1 MNRDELAE
9 RKSDPERIRLD
20 IIPHAGGGYVVRGRL
35 RPEVG
40 EVLVRGLEAMED
52 ELDREEGRN
61 GAVELSDREAARR
74 RADAL
79 ALLCERFLTISEVE
93 RLRTKDTP

>member
-1 MNRDELAE
+1 MNRDELTARE
-9 RKSDPERIRLD
+9 TDRKRIRLKVV
-20 IIPHAGGGYVVRGRL
+20 PHEEGGYVVTGRL

-52 ELDREEGRN
+52 VLYGEEARN
-61 GAVELSDREAARR
+61 GAAELSDREAARR

-79 ALLCERFLTISEVE
+79 ALLCERYLAVE
-93 RLRTKDTP
+93 EGELPP